1 MISLGIEICIIN
13 PYATKKSN
21 AKLKQCV
28 LEVIDKNS
36 TVYLNENSIVDDY
49 YSYYLESTNV
59 SKLIKDIENNNS
71 SDAFIIA
78 CYEDV
83 GIDDIRKITSKPVIG
98 VGEAAFYTAN
108 IIANKFSIITNLSAS
123 HEALKNNLIKYDLE
137 HKCVS
142 LKSIEVPILD
152 METMSKSNIK
162 KLEGAINRTII
173 EDNPEAIII
182 TSPGIL
188 NLTKIFSDRFNI
200 PIIEGVTAAATLL
213 ETLSKQGLKIK
224 KFTKPP
230 NKNYGIPI

>member
-13 PYATKKSN
+13 PYATEKSN

>member
-1 MISLGIEICIIN
+1 MTSLSIEICIIN
-13 PYATKKSN
+13 PYASEKLN

-28 LEVIDKNS
+28 LEVIDRSS
-36 TVYLNENSIVDDY
+36 TVYLNENYTVEDY
-49 YSYYLESTNV
+49 YSYYHESTNV
-59 SKLIKDIENNNS
+59 SKLIKEIESNNS

-83 GIDDIRKITSKPVIG
+83 GIDDIRKITSKPVMGI
-98 VGEAAFYTAN
+98 GEAAFYTAN

-162 KLEGAINRTII
+162 KLESAINRTII

>member
-13 PYATKKSN
+13 PYATEKSN

-36 TVYLNENSIVDDY
+36 TVYLNENSIVEDY
-49 YSYYLESTNV
+49 YSYYLETANV

-162 KLEGAINRTII
+162 KLENEINRTII

-200 PIIEGVTAAATLL
+200 PIVEGVTAAATLI